1 MAGCVA
7 QVPTLPGPRWRWRS
21 RSTEAPSTV
30 SHPWAGTHPRRRFP
44 VVTPDDTDPTV
55 RRLQIERL
63 RGMTMEQRLA
73 ITEELTAVAV
83 QLSREAIAAQMPGA
97 SKGDIMLRWIELV
110 YGKELA
116 DRIAPLKHR
125 LGVPNAP

>member
-1 MAGCVA
+1 M
-7 QVPTLPGPRWRWRS
+7 
-21 RSTEAPSTV
+21 
-30 SHPWAGTHPRRRFP
+30 
-44 VVTPDDTDPTV
+44 TPDDTDPTV